1 MKLSRWWRKRK
12 RGDESSIF
20 DWARDRGGLL
30 HITNFLLFSVLVHG
44 AGFYLFQVT
53 YPPPVRV
60 EPTADVLTM
69 LDGEDLEV
77 RSLLQR
83 VEDRTVVL
91 RPPSE
96 GTEVRVGLSEHQV
109 RFEPTFLGSRP
120 ALPDGR
126 REVLAQ
132 QVLAARFESPR
143 PIAGLPVPPPVQVSC
158 DALLAERKVAPWSLL
173 EDYLR
178 SVEGLPAFR
187 AEVTVAPEGSVEVLQ
202 ITPAFGQES
211 ESALRELIES
221 TLRFVPGDEATM
233 GWIEVTKV
241 S

>member
-1 MKLSRWWRKRK
+1 
-12 RGDESSIF
+12 
-20 DWARDRGGLL
+20 
-30 HITNFLLFSVLVHG
+30 LFSVLVHG

-96 GTEVRVGLSEHQV
+96 GSNVRVDLADYQV
-109 RFEPTFLGSRP
+109 RFEPTFLGSKSV
-120 ALPDGR
+120 LPDAR

-132 QVLAARFESPR
+132 QILTERFEGAR
-143 PIAGLPVPPPVQVSC
+143 PVVELTAPQSVQLGS
-158 DALLAERKVAPWSLL
+158 DALLADRKIAPWSLL

-187 AEVTVAPEGSVEVLQ
+187 AEVAVGPDGGVEVIQ
-202 ITPAFGQES
+202 ITPAFGEES
-211 ESALRELIES
+211 ESALRELIEA
-221 TLRFVPGDEATM
+221 TLRFVPRHDSSV

>member
-1 MKLSRWWRKRK
+1 MKLSRWWRRRRK
-12 RGDESSIF
+12 GDASSIF
-20 DWARDRGGLL
+20 DWAKDRRGLL
-30 HITNFLLFSVLVHG
+30 HITNFLMFSVLVHG

-96 GTEVRVGLSEHQV
+96 GSKVRVDLSDHQV
-109 RFEPTFLGSRP
+109 RFEPTFLGSET
-120 ALPDGR
+120 ATPDSR

-132 QVLAARFESPR
+132 QVLAGRFKGSR
-143 PIAGLPVPPPVQVSC
+143 PVVGLLTPQTVQLGC
-158 DALLAERKVAPWSLL
+158 DALLAERKIAPWSLL

-178 SVEGLPAFR
+178 SVEGLPEFR
-187 AEVTVAPEGSVEVLQ
+187 AEVTVGPDGGVEVMQ

-211 ESALRELIES
+211 EAALRELIEA
-221 TLRFVPGDEATM
+221 TLRFVPGQDSSL